1 MAGLVDKLM
10 HFIGLEEEEDVDSQ
24 SKAETAA
31 TVDDGEYDPMPPRRT
46 HGQNVAEERRRKA
59 PVVSLHGD
67 QTGNMRVMVMEPLTF
82 EEVMGI
88 ADHLKRHRPVV
99 LNLEDTAKEV
109 AQRILDFLLGATY
122 ALDGG
127 MHRISAGVFLFT
139 PPNVQIDQANKEE
152 MGIEGLLS
160 SSGRR

>member
-1 MAGLVDKLM
+1 MMAGLVDKLM
-10 HFIGLEEEEDVDSQ
+10 HFIGLEEEEEEVQ
-24 SKAETAA
+24 TKAA
-31 TVDDGEYDPMPPRRT
+31 TAEDDDYDPIPPRQA
-46 HGQNVAEERRRKA
+46 HGLNAAEERRRKA
-59 PVVSLHGD
+59 PVVSLHGN
-67 QTGNMRVMVMEPLTF
+67 QAGNMRVMVLEPLTF
-82 EEVMGI
+82 EDVMGI

-139 PPNVQIDQANKEE
+139 PPNVQIDQENKEE

-160 SSGRR
+160 SSGRG